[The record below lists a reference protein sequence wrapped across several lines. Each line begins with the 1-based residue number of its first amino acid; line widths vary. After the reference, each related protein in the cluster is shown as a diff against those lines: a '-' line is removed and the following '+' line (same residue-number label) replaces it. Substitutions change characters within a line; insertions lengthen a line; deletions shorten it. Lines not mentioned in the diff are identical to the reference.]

1 MRGFRLIGTG
11 MAVPGIRFSN
21 DDFSGWLDTS
31 DAWIRPRTGI
41 KARYFCRQ
49 PQEQVHCGKGTEDA
63 EAQSGPVPE
72 SAYGPDCTA
81 TLAASAGEEALKNA
95 GVSPSDI
102 GLIICA
108 TSTPSE
114 AMPST
119 ACLVQKRLGIP
130 SGTAALDLN
139 AACTGFIYAMSV
151 AFSLLQAAER
161 TASKPLLPWGCRTLQ
176 QKLLTPSD
184 TCCPRSG
191 LRQNRQETVSLRS
204 SACPAVS
211 YEPERS
217 EHLPLRC
224 SRTGQDP

>member
-49 PQEQVHCGKGTEDA
+49 PQEQVRYGKGTEDA

-119 ACLVQKRLGIP
+119 A
-130 SGTAALDLN
+130 
-139 AACTGFIYAMSV
+139 
-151 AFSLLQAAER
+151 
-161 TASKPLLPWGCRTLQ
+161 
-176 QKLLTPSD
+176 
-184 TCCPRSG
+184 
-191 LRQNRQETVSLRS
+191 
-204 SACPAVS
+204 
-211 YEPERS
+211 
-217 EHLPLRC
+217 
-224 SRTGQDP
+224 